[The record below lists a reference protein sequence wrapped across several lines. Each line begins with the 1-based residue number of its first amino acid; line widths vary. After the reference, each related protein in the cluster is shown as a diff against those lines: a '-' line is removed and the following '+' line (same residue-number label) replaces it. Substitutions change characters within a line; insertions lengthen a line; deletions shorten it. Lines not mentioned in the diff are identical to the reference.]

1 MREFYQ
7 KMCDFEGKIGVNLM
21 KITERKNKK

>member
-7 KMCDFEGKIGVNLM
+7 KIADFEGKIGVNLIKIM
-21 KITERKNKK
+21 KRKNKK